1 MVISAGVPL
10 GVSGTTNLLK
20 VSMVGDVLVRGRG
33 IGNGTVRGHV
43 CVAKTLEDCAS
54 MSSRD
59 ILVVKETDDRYLPY
73 MKMARAIV
81 CEDSNVSSHT
91 AVYAIKQGKPAII
104 GALGITEQLK
114 TGDSVSLDISRGR
127 VFRRS

>member
-1 MVISAGVPL
+1 MCW
-10 GVSGTTNLLK
+10 
-20 VSMVGDVLVRGRG
+20 
-33 IGNGTVRGHV
+33 
-43 CVAKTLEDCAS
+43 CVAAALAMERYAGMCAWQKPWRIARRCPP
-54 MSSRD
+54 SRD

-81 CEDSNVSSHT
+81 CENSNVSSHT

-114 TGDSVSLDISRGR
+114 TGDSVSLYISRGR